1 MKILSCFALTLF
13 LTGLLWGDAV
23 SDINSK
29 LSELSKKNI
38 DEDLFS
44 GIAVVVLKDGE
55 PVFEFYDGHTSN
67 SRKSKI
73 TSETLF
79 DLASLTK
86 PLCTLA
92 VSADLIQKGTLKLDD
107 PVSLFLPDLLKPVTV
122 KDLLGHT
129 SGLPVYDQFFKLYA
143 TIPSYQDKQKAL
155 INYANTYPKPV
166 PDKYSD
172 MNYIFAGFIIE
183 KVTGKRLDIAFDGL
197 VKELNYKGTAP
208 LFNPGI
214 KFPSI
219 AATSISKVRG
229 TLNIGTVDDENS
241 HFLEGISGHAGLFAS
256 AMATAKWLSFLSS
269 KPWYSKFITEKIG
282 FDVPE
287 GEDSSYGLTAKDD
300 LRGHLGYTGTAFL
313 IDPAKKTIIVI
324 LTNRT
329 HPTDEKTN
337 SAKRIRIV
345 RQTVFDMLRSVW

>member
-23 SDINSK
+23 SDINLK
-29 LSELSKKNI
+29 MSELSKKNI
-38 DEDLFS
+38 DEGLFS
-44 GIAVVVLKDGE
+44 GMAVVMLKDGE

-67 SRKSKI
+67 SKKSKI

-92 VSADLIQKGTLKLDD
+92 VSAHLINKGILKYDD
-107 PVSLFLPDLLKPVTV
+107 PVQLYLPDLLKQVTL

-129 SGLPVYDQFFKLYA
+129 SGLPVYDAFFRLYKD
-143 TIPSYQDKQKAL
+143 ISIYSDKQKAL

-166 PDKYSD
+166 PNKYGD
-172 MNYIFAGFIIE
+172 MNYIFTGFIIE
-183 KVTGKRLDIAFDGL
+183 KVTGKRLDKAFDGL

-219 AATSISKVRG
+219 AATSISKIRG
-229 TLNIGTVDDENS
+229 TLNIGAVDDENS

-256 AMATAKWLSFLSS
+256 AMTTAKWLAFLSS
-269 KPWYSKFITEKIG
+269 KPWYSKFITEKTG
-282 FDVPE
+282 FDIPE
-287 GEDSSYGLTAKDD
+287 GNDSSYGLTAKDD

-313 IDPAKKTIIVI
+313 IDPAKNTIFII

-329 HPTDEKTN
+329 HPTDEKTD
-337 SAKRIRIV
+337 SAKRIKLL
-345 RQTVFDMLRSVW
+345 RQTVFDLLRSVW